1 MQDSLIQN
9 SEISNLNPIF
19 IPEPVQFEPV
29 TIGWYILAS
38 VVLLIAL
45 FIIYSVIKRWE
56 KNTYRRLAIKQLNQI
71 NQSLI
76 PADTRYQALQQASI
90 LLKRVALKS
99 YPRQSVASLY
109 GNEWITFLS
118 KKSKRIKFHPSTSKI
133 ITENMY
139 SSPNSVK
146 GINREELNDFIAD
159 VKKWIGGHR
168 V

>member
-19 IPEPVQFEPV
+19 LPEPVQFEPV
-29 TIGWYILAS
+29 TIGWYILAA
-38 VVLLIAL
+38 VILLVAV
-45 FIIYSVIKRWE
+45 FIIYRVIKRWG
-56 KNTYRRLAIKQLNQI
+56 KNTYRRLAIKQLTKI

-76 PADTRYQALQQASI
+76 PADNCYKAIQQISI

-99 YPRQSVASLY
+99 YPRHSVASLY
-109 GNEWITFLS
+109 GNEWIAFLT
-118 KKSKRIKFHPSTSKI
+118 KKSKRIKFHPATTKI
-133 ITENMY
+133 ITESVY
-139 SSPNSVK
+139 KSSGSVEDV
-146 GINREELNDFIAD
+146 NREELNDFVTD